1 MSDYSYY
8 QAGGSLSY
16 EHSSYVKRQADEKL
30 YQWLKEGNVCYVFNC
45 RQMGKSSLRVQTM
58 NRLGKEG
65 IRCASIDMSII
76 DKHPNNFYKDI
87 VNTLVDGFD
96 LLNSPT
102 WSVWYQQHQ
111 GEWRMQDLILF
122 VEKVLMVAISQ
133 KTIIFIDEIDNL
145 VNVKFKND
153 FFNFIRAC
161 NNKRA
166 DNPEYQRI
174 TFCLLG
180 VVTPSDLTDRNGT
193 PFNIGKSIEL
203 TGFKFEEARESL
215 TKGLIH
221 KVDNPEKLLKQVLHW
236 TGGQPFLT
244 QKLCNLLFEN
254 AKTRK
259 PNIKYLVQE
268 YIINDW
274 EIQDNPEHLRTI
286 KNRILD
292 DNKTAYRLLK
302 IYKKILE
309 KGEIDADDNSEQMKL
324 RLSGL
329 VVKQQQTIRVY
340 NPIYQEVFSKEW
352 VNNKLRTELGFLS
365 FLKSNCTKYTV
376 LIPVAILLAIISAT
390 SLIISYIFI
399 DSKAWNDSFNP
410 SNLGVVIEFFRTCI
424 LLLIALIIIGN
435 IFNKEAEDY
444 INSIIFTDR
453 RRLTLIIGTIIL
465 IIIAIQHFYIGP
477 NELCKEHNFHN
488 FSENIYFHECLL
500 PYIWYLP
507 CSIINYIC
515 IGIPLGSLY
524 IHVAI
529 EDCRELREKRII
541 HNNFF
546 NKNKSEVTSIEQDLH
561 KTQEQVRILYRH
573 FYNQTKRHINVVAI
587 MIFIVSID
595 VLFLSGT
602 LSKSGYIWVRF
613 FYIFWFVAPI
623 LITVYFAFSEYE
635 KIIETTINFFSDY
648 GIDETLIIE
657 TKYKSFNLLNEI
669 ITSNIFL
676 RIIVVLLPI
685 LYYFFYNK

>member
-8 QAGGSLSY
+8 KVGGSLSY
-16 EHSSYVKRQADEKL
+16 DDSSYVKRQADEKL

-87 VNTLVDGFD
+87 VNNLVDGFD
-96 LLNSPT
+96 LWDSPT
-102 WSVWYQQHQ
+102 WSVWHQQHQ
-111 GEWRMQDLILF
+111 GEWRMQDLIPF
-122 VEKVLMVAISQ
+122 VEKVLMVTRAQ
-133 KTIIFIDEIDNL
+133 KTIIFIDEIDSL
-145 VNVKFKND
+145 VNVKFKNE
-153 FFNFIRAC
+153 FLNFIRAC

-166 DNPEYQRI
+166 DNPEYQHI

-193 PFNIGKSIEL
+193 PFNIGRSIEL

-215 TKGLIH
+215 TRGLVH
-221 KVDNPEKLLKQVLHW
+221 KVDNPEKVLKEVLHW

-244 QKLCNLLFEN
+244 QKLCNLIFEN
-254 AKTRK
+254 AKDRK
-259 PNIKYLVQE
+259 PNIKDLVQE

-274 EIQDNPEHLRTI
+274 EIQDDPEHLRTI
-286 KNRILD
+286 KNRLLD
-292 DNKTAYRLLK
+292 DNQTAYKLLK
-302 IYKKILE
+302 IYNKILDN
-309 KGEIDADDNSEQMKL
+309 GEIDASDNSEQMKL

-329 VVKQQQTIRVY
+329 VVKQQQKIRVY
-340 NPIYQEVFSKEW
+340 NPIYKEVFSKEW
-352 VNNKLRTELGFLS
+352 VNNKFRTELGFLS

-376 LIPVAILLAIISAT
+376 LIPVAILLAIISAI
-390 SLIISYIFI
+390 SLIISYNII
-399 DSKAWNDSFNP
+399 ESEAWDASFNP
-410 SNLGVVIEFFRTCI
+410 NNLGVIIEFFRTCI

-435 IFNKEAEDY
+435 LFNKEAENY
-444 INSIIFTDR
+444 IDSVIFTDR
-453 RRLTLIIGTIIL
+453 RRLTLIIGTLIL
-465 IIIAIQHFYIGP
+465 IIIVIQHFYIGP
-477 NELCKEHNFHN
+477 TELCKEHNL
-488 FSENIYFHECLL
+488 SENKYFHECLL

-507 CSIINYIC
+507 CSLINYLC

-529 EDCRELREKRII
+529 EDCRELREKRLS
-541 HNNFF
+541 HNNFI
-546 NKNKSEVTSIEQDLH
+546 NKNKSEVTNIEQYLH
-561 KTQEQVRILYRH
+561 KAQEQVRILYKH
-573 FYNQTKRHINVVAI
+573 FYNQTKRHINVVAM
-587 MIFIVSID
+587 MIFIVSLD
-595 VLFLSGT
+595 VLFLNGT

-613 FYIFWFVAPI
+613 FYMFWFVAPI
-623 LITVYFAFSEYE
+623 LITVYFALSEYE
-635 KIIETTINFFSDY
+635 KILETTINFFLDY

-669 ITSNIFL
+669 IISNIFL
-676 RIIVVLLPI
+676 RIVIVVLPI
-685 LYYFFYNK
+685 LYHFFYKK